1 MAQKEEPDM
10 LVLYSSA
17 FRGVKRKAETA
28 KMLLIARGLEAN
40 AEEWVWPKWEAVA
53 GWEASVAALEQE
65 WRG

>member
-1 MAQKEEPDM
+1 MAQKEVAAVP
-10 LVLYSSA
+10 VLYSSA